1 MRLLGGIMNSIK
13 FLYRDRCG
21 IDEQLLAHLLT
32 KLEPEITRIVD
43 SRTSG
48 YESQYAMVNVPFD
61 VQRLKKIKAIIHA
74 KKELNPSMLI
84 VIGIGGSNL
93 GTMAAA
99 QGLQVHGQGIP
110 LYYADTIDPD
120 MLAPLLELT
129 ETTLKKGHQVLINIV
144 SKSGKT
150 AETLINA
157 SFFIELLTRYRP
169 RDYANYVVVTT
180 EKGDELWDL
189 ATMHNFTA
197 IDVPKNIGGRFS
209 VLTGVGLF
217 PLGFADIDVDQLVV
231 GAQQMTENCLS
242 KGISNYA
249 AVSAAIL
256 FDAYRKGFVIH
267 DFFPFSVDM
276 KSLGLW
282 YRQLIAESLGKEFA
296 IDGTK
301 VNVGITPTVSIG
313 STDLHSMVQLHLGG
327 PANTIT
333 TFLGIEKWR
342 HDLKIPEES
351 IVSSLIDYA
360 KGKKTSTIMNA
371 ILEGIT
377 RTYHERKLP
386 FMHLMFPEKNAFYYG
401 QFFQWKIL
409 EIIYLGHFFNINPFD
424 QPLVESYKNETRVIL
439 SNE

>member
-1 MRLLGGIMNSIK
+1 
-13 FLYRDRCG
+13 
-21 IDEQLLAHLLT
+21 LLAHLLT

-209 VLTGVGLF
+209 VLSGVGLF
-217 PLGFADIDVDQLVV
+217 PLAFAGVDVDQLIA
-231 GAQQMTENCLS
+231 GAQQMTENCLPQDE
-242 KGISNYA
+242 KNYA
-249 AVSAAIL
+249 AMSAAIL
-256 FDAYRKGFVIH
+256 FDSYQKGFIIH
-267 DFFPFSVDM
+267 DFFPFSLDM

-282 YRQLIAESLGKEFA
+282 YRQLLAESIGKEYA
-296 IDGTK
+296 RDGSR
-301 VNVGITPTVSIG
+301 VNVGITPTVSVG
-313 STDLHSMVQLHLGG
+313 STDLHSLVQLHLGG
-327 PANTIT
+327 PRNTIT
-333 TFLGIEKWR
+333 TFVTVQKRR
-342 HDLKIPEES
+342 HDLQIPENS
-351 IVSSLIDYA
+351 MIS
-360 KGKKTSTIMNA
+360 
-371 ILEGIT
+371 
-377 RTYHERKLP
+377 P
-386 FMHLMFPEKNAFYYG
+386 
-401 QFFQWKIL
+401 
-409 EIIYLGHFFNINPFD
+409 
-424 QPLVESYKNETRVIL
+424 
-439 SNE
+439 